1 MNAARPQM
9 KSTGPDPILERV
21 NIDGTVSSSFA
32 RIRMAQTY
40 RNASDTNVEIVYTFP
55 LPLQSTLLDVVT
67 VLDGKRH
74 RGTVLARVEAEE
86 GYEGAI
92 EKGDTAIMVERPEP
106 SLFTM
111 NLGNLLAGE
120 TATIE
125 VEFAMLLDWRRNQ
138 LRLSLPMTLAP
149 RYDEE
154 HSPLQPHQKPFNDIL
169 VERPFSLA
177 LQLSK
182 DFDGASIASPTH
194 RLATQF
200 REGGVEVRLQ
210 RSEAWMDKDF
220 VLTVETESAPRPFAC
235 LAPDGDGKVFYGSVQ
250 IPPANAAAP
259 ARDVKIVLDCSGS
272 MNGDSISLAR
282 EGVLKLLEKLR
293 PEDRFGLVAFGSH
306 AIQWEPEVL
315 PASEHSLEAASAWV
329 RERDADMG
337 GTEMEGA
344 LNSAI
349 AMPGAG
355 KQCDVFLITDGQT
368 GRTRELEKMAR
379 RAGHRMFVVGVGV
392 APQQDPLRELA
403 ETTGGAIEWVTPGE
417 FMADAIHKIF
427 ARLIEIPVSDLRVV
441 SDGGFEWEAR
451 TPAHSVF
458 TGDTVHFFGA
468 IRDARAPVHVEW
480 RRPDGSTQSLPLR
493 MGEELGAEVLAA
505 IPRVAASLRI
515 RDLQRHDESSEE
527 AVQLAVQYQLVTAQ
541 TNHLLI
547 VEREGKRA
555 TGIPAI
561 RQVPQVMP
569 PGWGVASDKRALR
582 HGKGLPSYP
591 ANESS
596 SVAGV
601 YCMSLPDTEDVGV
614 KHYRAKKSAPWS
626 DVGVKHYRTKK
637 SAPWSIEDFV
647 ESANKHYSSLIRV
660 TPLAGAF
667 HELLSLG
674 LPIELLDELY
684 ELSRLSPEK
693 DVVLAFWCALHKRA
707 AALHLGRGLRRSMR
721 RAGLPLSANQHLV
734 LAIGS
739 RLEQLSGAL
748 ATAG

>member
-21 NIDGTVSSSFA
+21 NIDGTVSSTFA

-40 RNASDTNVEIVYTFP
+40 RNASDASVEIVYTFP

-67 VLDGKRH
+67 VLGGKRY
-74 RGTVLARVEAEE
+74 RGTVLAKVEAEE

-106 SLFTM
+106 GLFTM
-111 NLGNLLAGE
+111 NLGNLMAGE
-120 TATIE
+120 SATIE
-125 VEFAMLLDWRRNQ
+125 VEFATLLDWRRNQ

-154 HSPLQPHQKPFNDIL
+154 HSPLQPHQKPRNDIL
-169 VERPFSLA
+169 VERPFSLT

-200 REGGVEVRLQ
+200 REAGVQVKLQ
-210 RSEAWMDKDF
+210 RSEAWMDRDF
-220 VLTVETESAPRPFAC
+220 VLTAETESAPRPFAC
-235 LAPDGDGKVFYGSVQ
+235 LAPDSEGKVFYGSVQ

-282 EGVLKLLEKLR
+282 EGVLKLLEQLR

-306 AIQWEPEVL
+306 AIEWERTVL
-315 PASEHSLEAASAWV
+315 PASEHNLEAASAWV
-329 RERDADMG
+329 RERGADMG
-337 GTEMEGA
+337 GTEMVGA

-355 KQCDVFLITDGQT
+355 RQCDVFLITDGQI
-368 GRTRELEKMAR
+368 GRTPELEKMAR
-379 RAGHRMFVVGVGV
+379 RAGHRMFIVGVGV

-417 FMADAIHKIF
+417 FIADAIHKIF
-427 ARLIEIPVSDLRVV
+427 ARLIEIPVSDLHVV

-458 TGDTVHFFGA
+458 TGDTVHFFGGV
-468 IRDARAPVHVEW
+468 RGGRAPVHVEW
-480 RRPDGSTQSLPLR
+480 RRPDGTTGRIPLSI
-493 MGEELGAEVLAA
+493 GEASEAEVLAE

-527 AVQLAVQYQLVTAQ
+527 AVLLAVQYQLVTSQ

-547 VEREGKRA
+547 VDREGKRA
-555 TGIPAI
+555 TASPAI
-561 RQVPQVMP
+561 RQVRQMMP
-569 PGWGVASDKRALR
+569 AGLGEAVA
-582 HGKGLPSYP
+582 
-591 ANESS
+591 
-596 SVAGV
+596 
-601 YCMSLPDTEDVGV
+601 M
-614 KHYRAKKSAPWS
+614 KHMACRS
-626 DVGVKHYRTKK
+626 DVSWSPASNAARSNPL
-637 SAPWSIEDFV
+637 SAISNLCSEGPGDVTYSLKARSPRSIEDFFK
-647 ESANKHYSSLIRV
+647 SANKHYASLLRV
-660 TPLAGAF
+660 TTLAETLR
-667 HELLSLG
+667 ELENFGLS
-674 LPIELLDELY
+674 EDVLDELR
-684 ELSRLSPEK
+684 ELARTSSER
-693 DVVLAFWCALHKRA
+693 DVVIAFW
-707 AALHLGRGLRRSMR
+707 AALLAYPHSRHIGRGLRRSMK
-721 RAGLPLSANQHLV
+721 RAGLPTSANQHLV
-734 LAIGS
+734 RAIGA
-739 RLEQLSGAL
+739 RLQQFSNAL
-748 ATAG
+748 ATAD